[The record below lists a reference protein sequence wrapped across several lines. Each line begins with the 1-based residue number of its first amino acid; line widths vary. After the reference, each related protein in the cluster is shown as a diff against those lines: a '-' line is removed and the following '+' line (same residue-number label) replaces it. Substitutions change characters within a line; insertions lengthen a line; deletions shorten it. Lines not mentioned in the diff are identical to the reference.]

1 MTEKRRTLSNTE
13 RRDWLR
19 LSRTENVGPITFRQL
34 LRRFGSAA
42 EALEALPS
50 MAQRGGKRSFNIPPV
65 AMIED
70 EIARSQKFGAKV
82 IAACEP
88 DYPEVLSAIEDA
100 PPCIT
105 VLGQV
110 ELLHKRII
118 GIVGA
123 RNASLNGRKMAES
136 LARKLGEQGIV
147 IASGMARGIDT
158 AAHQGSLPT
167 GSIAVLAG
175 GVDIVYPEEN
185 RALYERLAENGCVI
199 SDQPLGCE
207 PYAKLFPRRN
217 RLISGLSLGVVVVE
231 AARQS
236 GSLITARMAL
246 EQGREVFAVP
256 GSPLDPR
263 CEGTNDLIRQG
274 AVLTESA
281 ADILNHIHALPTG
294 FGEPSKPELE
304 TPEAAMTED
313 DLFHAR
319 DIVLESLGSSPVGI
333 DELIRDCVLPA
344 SVVMTVLLELEL
356 AGRIERQPGQKIVL
370 ISSASE
376 EDLFEKGVR
385 SALG

>member
-1 MTEKRRTLSNTE
+1 MKNNPRTLSDVE

-19 LSRTENVGPITFRQL
+19 LSRTENVGQITFRQL
-34 LRRFGSAA
+34 LRRFGSAQA
-42 EALEALPS
+42 ALEALPS
-50 MAQRGGKRSFNIPPV
+50 MAQRGGKRSFAIPPV
-65 AMIED
+65 SAVED
-70 EIARSQKFGAKV
+70 EIARSRKYGAKI
-82 IAACEP
+82 IALNEP
-88 DYPEVLSAIEDA
+88 DYPEALAAIEDA
-100 PPCIT
+100 PPLLT
-105 VLGQV
+105 VLGDV
-110 ELLHKRII
+110 SLLHKRIL

-123 RNASLNGRKMAES
+123 RNASLNGRKMAEN
-136 LARKLGEQGIV
+136 LARNLGEQSIV

-175 GVDIVYPEEN
+175 GIDVVYPEEN
-185 RALYERLAENGCVI
+185 RALYDKLAEQGCII

-217 RLISGLSLGVVVVE
+217 RLISGLSLGVIVVE

-263 CEGTNDLIRQG
+263 CAGTNDLIRQG
-274 AVLTESA
+274 AVLTEGAS
-281 ADILNHIHALPTG
+281 DILGHIHALPAGLSET
-294 FGEPSKPELE
+294 SKPELE
-304 TPEAAMTED
+304 TPESSINED

-319 DIVLESLGSSPVGI
+319 DIVLESLGPSPVSI
-333 DELIRDCVLPA
+333 DELIRECVLPA
-344 SVVMTVLLELEL
+344 STVMMVLLELEL

-370 ISSASE
+370 IGAASE
-376 EDLFEKGVR
+376 EDLFETGVR